1 NQDGLRPNSVQ
12 VQLYADGKEVGS
24 PVELMEANQWRHTW
38 NDLPE
43 KANGQTIKYTVK
55 EVTAVT
61 GYTSTVDDSD
71 LGNVTITNTHTPEVT
86 QI

>member
-1 NQDGLRPNSVQ
+1 
-12 VQLYADGKEVGS
+12 YADWKEVGS
-24 PVELMEANQWRHTW
+24 PVVLMVAIQWGHTL

-55 EVTAVT
+55 EVTAVR

-71 LGNVTITNTHTPEVT
+71 LGNVTITNTHTPEVN
-86 QI
+86 QIAGQK